1 MRTLSLCAELS
12 KVRIDKYLADEVEIL
27 SRSKIKDLILSKDIL
42 VDGNQVKPSFML
54 SGGETIQI
62 IIPNIQPIELEP
74 QSIPLEI
81 LYEDKD
87 IILLNKPAG
96 LVVHPGAGNPNGTL
110 VNGLIYHFAQISSSK
125 SLRPGIVHRLDKDTS
140 GIMVVAKNDLSH
152 SKLSKQ
158 FSLRTV
164 KKNYIALV
172 WGLLGKPQGIINSP
186 IIRHKKDRTLFSIG
200 EKGRASETY
209 YRLVEQFEHLA
220 LVELFPK
227 TGRTHQLRVHLASI
241 GHPIFSDKS
250 YGGGEKK
257 IKGFVPDISRKYS
270 KLLQLLSR
278 QALHAMTLE
287 FDHPVT
293 GERQSFL
300 APLPE
305 DIGNIINY
313 LEPEFV

>member
-12 KVRIDKYLADEVEIL
+12 KIRIDKYLADEVEIL

-125 SLRPGIVHRLDKDTS
+125 SL
-140 GIMVVAKNDLSH
+140 
-152 SKLSKQ
+152 
-158 FSLRTV
+158 
-164 KKNYIALV
+164 
-172 WGLLGKPQGIINSP
+172 
-186 IIRHKKDRTLFSIG
+186 
-200 EKGRASETY
+200 
-209 YRLVEQFEHLA
+209 
-220 LVELFPK
+220 
-227 TGRTHQLRVHLASI
+227 
-241 GHPIFSDKS
+241 
-250 YGGGEKK
+250 
-257 IKGFVPDISRKYS
+257 
-270 KLLQLLSR
+270 
-278 QALHAMTLE
+278 
-287 FDHPVT
+287 
-293 GERQSFL
+293 
-300 APLPE
+300 
-305 DIGNIINY
+305 
-313 LEPEFV
+313 